1 MKTSIPRGKE
11 RGNAETAAALVVV
24 ARRCYHDGMT
34 TALEAAKCLIELAA
48 REPDEAE
55 PMTNLRV
62 QKLLYYAQGWHV
74 GLFGRPLFPD
84 PLQAWK
90 NGPVVPAVYAAVRA
104 AAGDTPARPL
114 APADLGPAAL
124 PGRDRVFLETIWA
137 KYRAYSATGLKE
149 LSHAEPP
156 WAEARGSMPDGGASD
171 AEITADSLRRFFGSR
186 PEATVPN
193 VRELEDAY
201 EGEAAA
207 RNAPPVPF
215 AELRRRRREA
225 V

>member
-1 MKTSIPRGKE
+1 
-11 RGNAETAAALVVV
+11 
-24 ARRCYHDGMT
+24 MT
-34 TALEAAKCLIELAA
+34 TALEAAKYLIELAA

-74 GLFGRPLFPD
+74 GLFGRSLFPE

-90 NGPVVPAVYAAVRA
+90 NGPVVPSVYAAVRA
-104 AAGDTPARPL
+104 VVCDAPARPL
-114 APADLGPAAL
+114 ALADFGPAAL
-124 PGRDRVFLETIWA
+124 PGRDRVFLETLWA

-156 WAEARGSMPDGGASD
+156 WAQARASTPVGSVSD
-171 AEITADSLRRFFGSR
+171 AEITVEALRSFFGSR
-186 PEATVPN
+186 PEALAADA
-193 VRELEDAY
+193 RELEDAY
-201 EGEAAA
+201 AGEAAA
-207 RNAPPVPF
+207 REAPPVPF
-215 AELRRRRREA
+215 AELRRRREA